1 MVWSRVRIKNTV
13 IIFDPLKLLFL
24 KSSSLHSAPIQLNM
38 FVGIIMIINHDH
50 YNNSYHKNHDQC
62 HDDDDDGALKVAG
75 RAGVAMMVM
84 MMVMMMM
91 TMMRMVIMMMIMTI
105 VHRSLQGGHGWQPWR
120 NAVGTKRR
128 HATTAAHHRSHHHHD

>member
-50 YNNSYHKNHDQC
+50 YKNSYHKNHDQC
-62 HDDDDDGALKVAG
+62 HDDHDDVALKVAG
-75 RAGVAMMVM
+75 RAGVAMMLM
-84 MMVMMMM
+84 MMMM
-91 TMMRMVIMMMIMTI
+91 TMVRMVIMMMIMTI

>member
-62 HDDDDDGALKVAG
+62 HDDHDDGALKVAG

-91 TMMRMVIMMMIMTI
+91 MMMMLMMITLTMEGVESTQ
-105 VHRSLQGGHGWQPWR
+105 L
-120 NAVGTKRR
+120 
-128 HATTAAHHRSHHHHD
+128 TTH